1 MSIKGKLIA
10 GLSIITMI
18 LTLLAAVVIWNTA
31 KIHRQL
37 KLFSPTI
44 DYLHDIR
51 RMRSDFYRQSH
62 ALAYFLIFGKEGN
75 RADLNKLS
83 AEIKEYLKKIEKKA
97 KTRVGSGARGAEKA
111 VNKLEEVGKIYNAF
125 LNSVDSVLRLDG
137 SGKREE
143 AVLLIKKE
151 TDLLMD
157 DVLLRKIDGMLIDE
171 VENLDAMYHEV
182 FMRLGL
188 MPWVYEKSFDR
199 TAIAET
205 ALHYF
210 LSVDRADLIV
220 SRQMKKL
227 MDYLVTG
234 NGSNMTMFEE
244 YGVDVKKAFEEVD
257 GIAQVQREL
266 ALKDE
271 KSGQTSIRAV
281 KQRYADVLE
290 SVEKILA
297 LRKRGKAEEAFGL
310 MERDLKFL
318 IGGALLTTIDGV
330 MYESKEEIADAHRAL
345 LQATISAGLQGL
357 IVLALV
363 LAGIF
368 IVFFRLI
375 GGMVVSLVRLKE
387 GTEIIGRGD
396 LDHRI
401 ATPFKDELG
410 ELASSFNKMTDA
422 VKESNEELKHFAYIV
437 SHDLRAPL
445 VNIKGFAAELRRSLE
460 EIGSQV
466 NSGAPRGEA
475 TDAKGLDSI
484 LRRDVPE
491 ALGFIDSSVTRMD
504 GLITAILK
512 LSRIG
517 RRELTP
523 EPLDPE
529 GLVRSLLKTLAHQLE
544 ERKVTVTVGPLPRI
558 VADKTALEQI
568 MGNLLDNAVK
578 YLEPGREGILE
589 ITAEQG
595 PAETTFHIRDNGRGI
610 AKDDMPKVFEI
621 FRRLGRQDVPGEGM
635 GLASV
640 KTLVRRHGGRIW
652 CRSDPGKGSI
662 FSFTIPRFDG
672 NTKKTTRT

>member
-10 GLSIITMI
+10 VLSISSMI
-18 LTLLAAVVIWNTA
+18 LTLLAAVVIWNTV

-51 RMRSDFYRQSH
+51 RIRSDFYKQSH
-62 ALAYFLIFGKEGN
+62 ALTYLLIFGKEGN
-75 RADLNKLS
+75 KADLKKYS
-83 AEIKEYLKKIEKKA
+83 ADIKDDLKKLEEKA
-97 KTRVGSGARGAEKA
+97 KMRVGRGARGAEKA
-111 VNKLEEVGKIYNAF
+111 VNKIEEIGKIYNELLTIVA
-125 LNSVDSVLRLDG
+125 DALRLQG
-137 SGKREE
+137 SGKTEE
-143 AVLLIKKE
+143 AVQLIKKE
-151 TDLLMD
+151 ADLLVD
-157 DVLLRKIDGMLIDE
+157 DVLLRKIDGTIIDE
-171 VENLDAMYHEV
+171 VENLDAMYREV

-188 MPWVYEKSFDR
+188 MPWVYEKSFAR

-210 LSVDRADLIV
+210 LSVDRVDLIV
-220 SRQMKKL
+220 NRQMKKL
-227 MDYLVTG
+227 MDYFATG
-234 NGSNMTMFEE
+234 NSRNMTMFEE
-244 YGVDVKKAFEEVD
+244 YGVDVKKAFEEMD
-257 GIAQVQREL
+257 GITQVQREL
-266 ALKDE
+266 ASKDE
-271 KSGQTSIRAV
+271 KLGQTSMRAV
-281 KQRYADVLE
+281 KQRYAEVLNL
-290 SVEKILA
+290 VEKILA

-310 MERDLKFL
+310 MEQKLKFL

-330 MYESKEEIADAHRAL
+330 LYESKEEIAAAHRAL
-345 LQATISAGLQGL
+345 LHATISAGLQGI

-368 IVFFRLI
+368 IVSFRLI

-396 LDHRI
+396 LNHRI
-401 ATPFKDELG
+401 TTPFKDELG

-422 VKESNEELKHFAYIV
+422 VKESNEELKQFAYLV

-460 EIGSQV
+460 EIDSLV
-466 NSGAPRGEA
+466 NFGAPRGEA
-475 TDAKGLDSI
+475 TDEKGIDSI

-517 RRELTP
+517 RRELTL

-558 VADKTALEQI
+558 VADKTAMEQI

-595 PAETTFHIRDNGRGI
+595 PAEATFHIRDNGRGI

-635 GLASV
+635 GLAYV

-652 CRSDPGKGSI
+652 CQSDPDKGSI
-662 FSFTIPRFDG
+662 FSFTIPRFDE